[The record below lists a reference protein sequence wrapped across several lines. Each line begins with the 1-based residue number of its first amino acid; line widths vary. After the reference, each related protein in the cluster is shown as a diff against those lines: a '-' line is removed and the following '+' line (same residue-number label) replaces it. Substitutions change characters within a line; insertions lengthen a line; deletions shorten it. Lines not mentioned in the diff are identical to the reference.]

1 MNQNEPV
8 KCHLIVGLFRKQ
20 IHPQY
25 LLGTNLI
32 GINTTE
38 IFLRLKKKNK
48 KQFHSFQ
55 DLH

>member
-25 LLGTNLI
+25 LLGTDLI
-32 GINTTE
+32 RINTTE

-48 KQFHSFQ
+48 RFHSFQ